1 MNDAMLMIVATEAK
15 ARIEGKTFAT
25 VEEKLKEAM
34 RATKDHWGVTD
45 EQMQFKAAIAAV
57 LLDKP
62 SPEDKARIE
71 EELNVLKMLGAA
83 MQGIPVDFSQ
93 MVPPEK
99 PLGLNK
105 LWQDVK
111 AEVRTS

>member
-1 MNDAMLMIVATEAK
+1 MNDAMLMIAATEAK
-15 ARIEGKTFAT
+15 ARIDGKEFAT

-45 EQMQFKAAIAAV
+45 EQTQFKAAIAAV
-57 LLDKP
+57 LMSKP
-62 SPEDKARIE
+62 SAEDEQRIK
-71 EELNVLKMLGAA
+71 EELEVLKLLGAA
-83 MQGIPVDFSQ
+83 TQGIPVDFSA

-105 LWQDVK
+105 LWNDVK
-111 AEVRTS
+111 SEGR